1 MRRNY
6 LSLICLVGVSAQGL
20 AAEVDCAKLDEVA
33 KAYSHRPYLG
43 KVVGKGR
50 LQFYSAPDAKCPIQ
64 GKFIIQHD
72 DVFIYGEYNE
82 FSQIMY
88 PKGAEEDSGVW
99 VYSRRINI
107 IFKPDESPK
116 YIMNKY

>member
-6 LSLICLVGVSAQGL
+6 LSLIFLIGVSAQGL
-20 AAEVDCAKLDEVA
+20 AAEVGCAKLDEAA

-50 LQFYSAPDAKCPIQ
+50 LQFYSAPDSKCPIP
-64 GKFIIQHD
+64 GKFIIQND
-72 DVFIYGEYNE
+72 DVFVYSEYNE

-99 VYSRRINI
+99 VYSRRIKI
-107 IFKPDESPK
+107 IAKPDEFPRP
-116 YIMNKY
+116 